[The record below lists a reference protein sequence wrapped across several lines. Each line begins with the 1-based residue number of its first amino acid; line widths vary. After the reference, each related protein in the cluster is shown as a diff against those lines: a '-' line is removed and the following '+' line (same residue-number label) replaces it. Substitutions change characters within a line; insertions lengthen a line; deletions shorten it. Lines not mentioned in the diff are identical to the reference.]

1 MATRDPYPELGDK
14 YDLRIREA
22 LNFVWE
28 NVRRSE
34 SLANLEYI
42 IETQGITGLLPILET
57 LPNELSAQLRPV
69 IEDAISESGRVVV
82 QVLPKAAVTGP
93 VIFSLVT
100 PQVSAYINNYVGQM
114 IREVSDETVKAV
126 QIAVNQGV
134 VTGRNPRQIA
144 RDFRSSIGLTQRQEM
159 TVQRLRGALEKG
171 EAGYVNSLTT
181 VTEGA
186 KNAVSAGKL
195 SQAKI
200 DQIVEQ
206 TRLRY
211 VKQRTETI
219 ARTESLRA
227 VSVGQDQAIRQGQ
240 IMGSVSGEL
249 LKRWLYRKDGRTRD
263 AHISTGENNGWVPM
277 DRPFTTPLGPLMFP
291 RDPNGSAANTINCRC
306 RVQYSLPEDI
316 GSLG

>member
-1 MATRDPYPELGDK
+1 MKDPYPNIADK

-22 LNFVWE
+22 LNIVWE

-42 IETQGITGLLPILET
+42 IETQGISGLLPILDT
-57 LPNELSAQLRPV
+57 LPDELSAQLRPV
-69 IEDAISESGRVVV
+69 VENAIAESGRVVV
-82 QVLPKAAVTGP
+82 QVLPKAAVTAP
-93 VIFSLVT
+93 VVFSLVN
-100 PQVSAYINNYVGQM
+100 PRVGAYINNYVGQM

-134 VTGRNPRQIA
+134 ITGRNPRQIA
-144 RDFRSSIGLTQRQEM
+144 RDFRSSIGLTSRQEQ
-159 TVQRLRGALEKG
+159 TVQRLRAALEKG

-181 VTEGA
+181 VTDSA

-195 SQAKI
+195 SESQI
-200 DQIVEQ
+200 DKIVEQ

-227 VSVGQDQAIRQGQ
+227 TSVGQDLAIREGQ
-240 IMGSVSGEL
+240 ITGAISNEL
-249 LKRWLYRKDGRTRD
+249 LKRWLYRHDTRTRD
-263 AHISTGENNGWVPM
+263 AHISAGETNGWIPM
-277 DRPFTTPLGPLMFP
+277 NRPFSTPLGPLMFP
-291 RDPNGSAANTINCRC
+291 RDPNGSASNTINCRC

>member
-1 MATRDPYPELGDK
+1 MATKDPYPDIADK

-22 LNFVWE
+22 LNIVWE

-57 LPNELSAQLRPV
+57 LPDELNAQLRPV

-82 QVLPKAAVTGP
+82 QVLPKAAVTAP
-93 VIFSLVT
+93 VVFSLVT

-159 TVQRLRGALEKG
+159 TVQRLRSALEKG

-181 VTEGA
+181 VTDSA

-195 SQAKI
+195 SQGQMDKI
-200 DQIVEQ
+200 IEQ

-240 IMGSVSGEL
+240 VMGSISNQL
-249 LKRWLYRKDGRTRD
+249 LKRWLYRKDTRTRD
-263 AHISTGENNGWVPM
+263 AHISTGENNGWIPM
-277 DRPFTTPLGPLMFP
+277 DRPFITPLGPLMFP
-291 RDPNGSAANTINCRC
+291 RDPNGSAANVINCRC

>member
-1 MATRDPYPELGDK
+1 MKDPYPDIAER
-14 YDLRIREA
+14 YDTQIREA
-22 LNFVWE
+22 LNIVWE

-42 IETQGITGLLPILET
+42 IETQGISGLLPILDT
-57 LPNELSAQLRPV
+57 LPDELSAQLRPV
-69 IEDAISESGRVVV
+69 IENAIAESGRVVV
-82 QVLPKAAVTGP
+82 QVLPKAAVTAP
-93 VIFSLVT
+93 VVFSLVN
-100 PQVSAYINNYVGQM
+100 PRVGVYINNYVGQM
-114 IREVSDETVKAV
+114 IREVSDETVKTV

-134 VTGRNPRQIA
+134 ITGRNPRQIA
-144 RDFRSSIGLTQRQEM
+144 RDFRSSIGLTSRQEQ
-159 TVQRLRGALEKG
+159 TVQRLRAALEKG

-181 VTEGA
+181 VTDSA

-195 SQAKI
+195 SESQI
-200 DQIVEQ
+200 DKIVEQ

-227 VSVGQDQAIRQGQ
+227 TSVGQDLAIREGQ
-240 IMGSVSGEL
+240 ITGAISNEL
-249 LKRWLYRKDGRTRD
+249 LKRWLYRHDTRTRD
-263 AHISTGENNGWVPM
+263 AHISAGETNGWIPM
-277 DRPFTTPLGPLMFP
+277 NRPFSTPLGPLMFP
-291 RDPNGSAANTINCRC
+291 RDPNGSASNTINCRC

>member
-1 MATRDPYPELGDK
+1 MKDPYPDIADK

-22 LNFVWE
+22 LNIVWE

-42 IETQGITGLLPILET
+42 IETQGISGLLPILDT
-57 LPNELSAQLRPV
+57 LPDELSAQLRPV
-69 IEDAISESGRVVV
+69 IENAIAESGRVVV
-82 QVLPKAAVTGP
+82 QVLPKAAVTAP
-93 VIFSLVT
+93 VVFSLVN
-100 PQVSAYINNYVGQM
+100 PRVGAYINNYVGQM

-134 VTGRNPRQIA
+134 ITGRNPRQIA
-144 RDFRSSIGLTQRQEM
+144 RDFRSSIGLTSRQEQ
-159 TVQRLRGALEKG
+159 TVQRLRAALEKG

-181 VTEGA
+181 VTDSA

-195 SQAKI
+195 SESQI
-200 DQIVEQ
+200 DKIVEQ

-227 VSVGQDQAIRQGQ
+227 TSVGQDLAIREGQ
-240 IMGSVSGEL
+240 ITGAISNEL
-249 LKRWLYRKDGRTRD
+249 LKRWLYRHDTRTRD
-263 AHISTGENNGWVPM
+263 AHISAGETNGWIPM
-277 DRPFTTPLGPLMFP
+277 NRAFTTPLGPLMFP
-291 RDPNGSAANTINCRC
+291 RDPNGSASNTINCRC

>member
-1 MATRDPYPELGDK
+1 MKDPYPDIADK

-22 LNFVWE
+22 LNIVWE

-42 IETQGITGLLPILET
+42 IETQGISGLLPILDT
-57 LPNELSAQLRPV
+57 LPDELSAQLRPV
-69 IEDAISESGRVVV
+69 IENAIAESGRVVV
-82 QVLPKAAVTGP
+82 QVLPKVAVTAP
-93 VIFSLVT
+93 VVFSLVN
-100 PQVSAYINNYVGQM
+100 PRVGAYINNYVGQM

-134 VTGRNPRQIA
+134 ITGRNPRQIA
-144 RDFRSSIGLTQRQEM
+144 RDFRSSIGLTSRQEQA
-159 TVQRLRGALEKG
+159 VQRLRAALEKG

-181 VTEGA
+181 VTDSA

-195 SQAKI
+195 SESQI
-200 DQIVEQ
+200 DKIVEQ

-227 VSVGQDQAIRQGQ
+227 TSVGQDLAIREGQ
-240 IMGSVSGEL
+240 ITGAISNEL
-249 LKRWLYRKDGRTRD
+249 LKRWLYRHDTRTRD
-263 AHISTGENNGWVPM
+263 AHISAGETNGWIPM
-277 DRPFTTPLGPLMFP
+277 NRPFSTPLGPLMFP
-291 RDPNGSAANTINCRC
+291 RDPNGSASNTINCRC

>member
-1 MATRDPYPELGDK
+1 MKDPYPDIADK

-22 LNFVWE
+22 LNIVWE

-42 IETQGITGLLPILET
+42 IETQGISGLLPILDT
-57 LPNELSAQLRPV
+57 LPDELSAQLRPV
-69 IEDAISESGRVVV
+69 IENAITESGRVVV
-82 QVLPKAAVTGP
+82 QVLPKAAVTAP
-93 VIFSLVT
+93 VVFSLVN
-100 PQVSAYINNYVGQM
+100 PRVGAYINNYVGQM

-134 VTGRNPRQIA
+134 ITGRNPRQIA
-144 RDFRSSIGLTQRQEM
+144 RDFRSSIGLTSRQEQ
-159 TVQRLRGALEKG
+159 TVQRLRAALEKG

-181 VTEGA
+181 VTDSA

-195 SQAKI
+195 SESQI
-200 DQIVEQ
+200 DKIVEQ

-227 VSVGQDQAIRQGQ
+227 TSVGQDLAIREGQ
-240 IMGSVSGEL
+240 ITGAISNEL
-249 LKRWLYRKDGRTRD
+249 LKRWLYRHDTRTRD
-263 AHISTGENNGWVPM
+263 AHISAGETNGWIPM
-277 DRPFTTPLGPLMFP
+277 NRAFTTPLGPLMFP
-291 RDPNGSAANTINCRC
+291 RDPNGSASNTINCRC

>member
-1 MATRDPYPELGDK
+1 MKDPYPDIADK
-14 YDLRIREA
+14 YDLRIRDA
-22 LNFVWE
+22 LNIVWE

-42 IETQGITGLLPILET
+42 IETQGISGLLPILDT
-57 LPNELSAQLRPV
+57 LPDELSAQLRPV
-69 IEDAISESGRVVV
+69 IENAIAESGRVVV
-82 QVLPKAAVTGP
+82 QILPKAAVTAP
-93 VIFSLVT
+93 VVFSLVN
-100 PQVSAYINNYVGQM
+100 PRVGAYINNYVGQM

-134 VTGRNPRQIA
+134 ITGRNPRQIA
-144 RDFRSSIGLTQRQEM
+144 RDFRSSIGLTSRQEQ
-159 TVQRLRGALEKG
+159 TVQRLRAALEKG

-181 VTEGA
+181 VTDSA

-195 SQAKI
+195 SESQI
-200 DQIVEQ
+200 DKIVEQ

-227 VSVGQDQAIRQGQ
+227 TSVGQDLAIREGQ
-240 IMGSVSGEL
+240 ITGAISNEL
-249 LKRWLYRKDGRTRD
+249 LKRWLYRHDTRTRD
-263 AHISTGENNGWVPM
+263 AHISAGETNGWIPM
-277 DRPFTTPLGPLMFP
+277 NRPFSTPLGPLMFP
-291 RDPNGSAANTINCRC
+291 RDPNGSASNTINCRC

>member
-1 MATRDPYPELGDK
+1 MKDPYPDIADK

-22 LNFVWE
+22 LNIVWE

-42 IETQGITGLLPILET
+42 IETQGISGLLPILDT
-57 LPNELSAQLRPV
+57 LPDELSAQLRPV
-69 IEDAISESGRVVV
+69 IENAIAESGRVVV
-82 QVLPKAAVTGP
+82 QVLPKAAVTAP
-93 VIFSLVT
+93 VVFSLVN
-100 PQVSAYINNYVGQM
+100 PRVGAYINNYVGQM

-134 VTGRNPRQIA
+134 ITGRNPRQIA
-144 RDFRSSIGLTQRQEM
+144 RDFRSSIGLTSRQEQ
-159 TVQRLRGALEKG
+159 TVQRLRAALEKG
-171 EAGYVNSLTT
+171 EAGYVNSLIT
-181 VTEGA
+181 VTDSA

-195 SQAKI
+195 SESQI
-200 DQIVEQ
+200 DKIVEQ

-227 VSVGQDQAIRQGQ
+227 TSVGQDLAIREGQ
-240 IMGSVSGEL
+240 ITGAISNEL
-249 LKRWLYRKDGRTRD
+249 LKRWLYRHDTRTRD
-263 AHISTGENNGWVPM
+263 AHISAGETNGWIPM
-277 DRPFTTPLGPLMFP
+277 NRAFTTPLGPLMFP
-291 RDPNGSAANTINCRC
+291 RDPNGSASNTINCRC

>member
-1 MATRDPYPELGDK
+1 MKDPYPDIADK

-22 LNFVWE
+22 LNIVWE

-42 IETQGITGLLPILET
+42 IETQGIIGLLPILDT
-57 LPNELSAQLRPV
+57 LPDELSAQLRPV
-69 IEDAISESGRVVV
+69 IENAIAESGRVVV
-82 QVLPKAAVTGP
+82 QVLPKAAVTAP
-93 VIFSLVT
+93 VVFSLVN
-100 PQVSAYINNYVGQM
+100 PRVGAYINNYVGQM

-134 VTGRNPRQIA
+134 ITGRNPRQIA
-144 RDFRSSIGLTQRQEM
+144 RDFRSSIGLTSRQEQ
-159 TVQRLRGALEKG
+159 TVQRLRAALEKG

-181 VTEGA
+181 VTDSA

-195 SQAKI
+195 SESQI
-200 DQIVEQ
+200 DKIVEQ

-227 VSVGQDQAIRQGQ
+227 TSVGQDLAIREGQ
-240 IMGSVSGEL
+240 ITGAISNEL
-249 LKRWLYRKDGRTRD
+249 LKRWLYRHDTRTRD
-263 AHISTGENNGWVPM
+263 AHISAGETNGWIPM
-277 DRPFTTPLGPLMFP
+277 NRPFSTPLGPLMFP
-291 RDPNGSAANTINCRC
+291 RDPNGSASNTINCRC

>member
-1 MATRDPYPELGDK
+1 MKDPYPDIADK

-22 LNFVWE
+22 LNIVWE

-42 IETQGITGLLPILET
+42 IETQGISGLLPILDT
-57 LPNELSAQLRPV
+57 LPDELSAQLRPV
-69 IEDAISESGRVVV
+69 IENAIAESGRVVV
-82 QVLPKAAVTGP
+82 QVLPKAAVTAP
-93 VIFSLVT
+93 VVFSLVN
-100 PQVSAYINNYVGQM
+100 PRVGAYINNYVGQM

-134 VTGRNPRQIA
+134 ITGRNPRQIA
-144 RDFRSSIGLTQRQEM
+144 RDFRSSIGLTSRQEQ
-159 TVQRLRGALEKG
+159 TVQRLRAALEKG

-181 VTEGA
+181 VTDSA

-195 SQAKI
+195 SESQI
-200 DQIVEQ
+200 DKIVEQ

-227 VSVGQDQAIRQGQ
+227 TSVGQDLAIREGQ
-240 IMGSVSGEL
+240 ITGAISNEL
-249 LKRWLYRKDGRTRD
+249 LKRWLYRHDTRTRD
-263 AHISTGENNGWVPM
+263 AHISAGETNGWIPM
-277 DRPFTTPLGPLMFP
+277 NRPFSTPLGPLMFP
-291 RDPNGSAANTINCRC
+291 RDPNGNASNTINCRC

>member
-1 MATRDPYPELGDK
+1 MKDPYPDIADK

-22 LNFVWE
+22 LNIVWE

-42 IETQGITGLLPILET
+42 IETQGISGLLPILDT
-57 LPNELSAQLRPV
+57 LPDELSAQLRPV
-69 IEDAISESGRVVV
+69 IENAIAESGRVVV
-82 QVLPKAAVTGP
+82 QVLPKAAVTAT
-93 VIFSLVT
+93 VVFSLVN
-100 PQVSAYINNYVGQM
+100 PRVGAYINNYVGQM

-126 QIAVNQGV
+126 QIAVNQGI

-144 RDFRSSIGLTQRQEM
+144 RDFRSSIGLTSRQEQ
-159 TVQRLRGALEKG
+159 TVQRLRAALEKG

-181 VTEGA
+181 VTDST

-195 SQAKI
+195 SESQI
-200 DQIVEQ
+200 DKIVEQ

-227 VSVGQDQAIRQGQ
+227 TSVGQDLAIREGQ
-240 IMGSVSGEL
+240 ITGAISNEL
-249 LKRWLYRKDGRTRD
+249 LKRWLYRHDTRTRD
-263 AHISTGENNGWVPM
+263 AHISAGETNGWIPM
-277 DRPFTTPLGPLMFP
+277 NRPFSTPLGPLMFP
-291 RDPNGSAANTINCRC
+291 RDPNGSASNTINCRC

>member
-1 MATRDPYPELGDK
+1 MKDPYPDIADK

-22 LNFVWE
+22 LNIVWE

-42 IETQGITGLLPILET
+42 IETQGISGLLPILDT
-57 LPNELSAQLRPV
+57 LPDELSAQLRPV
-69 IEDAISESGRVVV
+69 IENAIAESGRVVI
-82 QVLPKAAVTGP
+82 QVLPKAAVTAP
-93 VIFSLVT
+93 VVFSLVN
-100 PQVSAYINNYVGQM
+100 PRVGAYINNYVGQM

-134 VTGRNPRQIA
+134 ITGRNPRQIA
-144 RDFRSSIGLTQRQEM
+144 RDFRSSIGLTSRQEQ
-159 TVQRLRGALEKG
+159 TVQRLRAALEKG

-181 VTEGA
+181 VTDSA

-195 SQAKI
+195 SESQI
-200 DQIVEQ
+200 DKIVEQ

-227 VSVGQDQAIRQGQ
+227 TSVGQDLAIREGQ
-240 IMGSVSGEL
+240 ITGAISNEL
-249 LKRWLYRKDGRTRD
+249 LKRWLYRHDTRTRD
-263 AHISTGENNGWVPM
+263 AHISAGETNGWIPM
-277 DRPFTTPLGPLMFP
+277 NRPFSTPLGPLMFP
-291 RDPNGSAANTINCRC
+291 RDPNGSASNTINCRC

>member
-1 MATRDPYPELGDK
+1 MKDPYPDIADK

-22 LNFVWE
+22 LNIVWE

-42 IETQGITGLLPILET
+42 IETQGISGLLPILDT
-57 LPNELSAQLRPV
+57 LPDELSAQLRPV
-69 IEDAISESGRVVV
+69 IENAIAESGRVVV
-82 QVLPKAAVTGP
+82 QVLPKAAVTAP
-93 VIFSLVT
+93 VVFSLVN
-100 PQVSAYINNYVGQM
+100 PRVGAYINNYVGQM

-126 QIAVNQGV
+126 QIAVNQGII
-134 VTGRNPRQIA
+134 TGRNPRQIA
-144 RDFRSSIGLTQRQEM
+144 RDFRSSIGLTSRQEQ
-159 TVQRLRGALEKG
+159 TVQRLRAALEKG

-181 VTEGA
+181 VTDSA

-195 SQAKI
+195 SESQI
-200 DQIVEQ
+200 DKIVEQ

-227 VSVGQDQAIRQGQ
+227 TSVGQDLAIREGQ
-240 IMGSVSGEL
+240 ITGAISNEL
-249 LKRWLYRKDGRTRD
+249 LKRWLYRHDTRTRD
-263 AHISTGENNGWVPM
+263 AHISAGETNGWIPM
-277 DRPFTTPLGPLMFP
+277 NRAFTTPLGPLMFP
-291 RDPNGSAANTINCRC
+291 RDPNGSASNTINCRC

>member
-1 MATRDPYPELGDK
+1 MKDPYPDIADK

-22 LNFVWE
+22 LNIVWE

-42 IETQGITGLLPILET
+42 IETQGISGLLPILDT
-57 LPNELSAQLRPV
+57 LPDELSAQLRPV
-69 IEDAISESGRVVV
+69 IENAIAESGRVVV
-82 QVLPKAAVTGP
+82 QVLPKAAVTAP
-93 VIFSLVT
+93 VVFSLVN
-100 PQVSAYINNYVGQM
+100 PRVGAYINNYVGQM

-134 VTGRNPRQIA
+134 ITGRNPRQIA
-144 RDFRSSIGLTQRQEM
+144 RDFRSSIGLTTRQEQ
-159 TVQRLRGALEKG
+159 TVQRLRAALEKG

-181 VTEGA
+181 VTDSA

-195 SQAKI
+195 SESQI
-200 DQIVEQ
+200 DKIVEQ

-227 VSVGQDQAIRQGQ
+227 TSVGQDLAIREGQ
-240 IMGSVSGEL
+240 ITGAISNEL
-249 LKRWLYRKDGRTRD
+249 LKRWLYRHDTRTRD
-263 AHISTGENNGWVPM
+263 AHISAGETNGWIPM
-277 DRPFTTPLGPLMFP
+277 NRPFSTPLGPLMFP
-291 RDPNGSAANTINCRC
+291 RDPNGSASNTINCRC

>member
-1 MATRDPYPELGDK
+1 MKDPYPDIADK

-22 LNFVWE
+22 LNLVWE

-42 IETQGITGLLPILET
+42 IETQGISGLLPILDT
-57 LPNELSAQLRPV
+57 LPDELSAQLRPV
-69 IEDAISESGRVVV
+69 IENAIAESGRVVV
-82 QVLPKAAVTGP
+82 QVLPKAAVTAP
-93 VIFSLVT
+93 VVFSLVN
-100 PQVSAYINNYVGQM
+100 PRVGAYINNYVGQM

-144 RDFRSSIGLTQRQEM
+144 RDFRSSIGLTSRQEQ
-159 TVQRLRGALEKG
+159 TVQRLRAALEKG

-181 VTEGA
+181 VTDSA

-195 SQAKI
+195 SESQI
-200 DQIVEQ
+200 DKIVEQ

-227 VSVGQDQAIRQGQ
+227 TSVGQDLAIREGQ
-240 IMGSVSGEL
+240 ITGAISNEL
-249 LKRWLYRKDGRTRD
+249 LKRWLYRHDTRTRD
-263 AHISTGENNGWVPM
+263 AHISAGETNGWIPM
-277 DRPFTTPLGPLMFP
+277 NRPFSTPLGPLMFP
-291 RDPNGSAANTINCRC
+291 RDPNGSASNTINCRC

>member
-1 MATRDPYPELGDK
+1 MKDPYPDIADK

-22 LNFVWE
+22 LNIVWE

-42 IETQGITGLLPILET
+42 IETQGISGLLPILDT
-57 LPNELSAQLRPV
+57 LPDELSAQLRPV
-69 IEDAISESGRVVV
+69 IENAITESGRVVV
-82 QVLPKAAVTGP
+82 QVLPKAAVTAP
-93 VIFSLVT
+93 VVFSLVN
-100 PQVSAYINNYVGQM
+100 PRVGAYINNYVGQM

-134 VTGRNPRQIA
+134 ITGRNPRQIA
-144 RDFRSSIGLTQRQEM
+144 RDFRSSIGLTSRQEQ
-159 TVQRLRGALEKG
+159 TVQRLRAALEKG

-181 VTEGA
+181 VTDSA

-195 SQAKI
+195 SENQI
-200 DQIVEQ
+200 DKIVEQ

-227 VSVGQDQAIRQGQ
+227 TSVGQDLAIREGQ
-240 IMGSVSGEL
+240 ITGAISNEL
-249 LKRWLYRKDGRTRD
+249 LKRWLYRHDTRTRD
-263 AHISTGENNGWVPM
+263 AHISAGETNGWIPM
-277 DRPFTTPLGPLMFP
+277 NRAFTTPLGPLMFP
-291 RDPNGSAANTINCRC
+291 RDPNGSASNTINCRC

>member
-1 MATRDPYPELGDK
+1 MKDPYPDIADK

-22 LNFVWE
+22 LNIVWE

-42 IETQGITGLLPILET
+42 IETQGVSGLLPILDT
-57 LPNELSAQLRPV
+57 LPDELSAQLRPV
-69 IEDAISESGRVVV
+69 IENAIAESGRVVV
-82 QVLPKAAVTGP
+82 QVLPKAAVTAP
-93 VIFSLVT
+93 VVFSLVN
-100 PQVSAYINNYVGQM
+100 PRVGVYINNYVGQM

-134 VTGRNPRQIA
+134 ITGRNPRQIA
-144 RDFRSSIGLTQRQEM
+144 RDFRSSIGLTSRQEQ
-159 TVQRLRGALEKG
+159 TVQRLRAALEKG

-181 VTEGA
+181 VTDSA

-195 SQAKI
+195 SESQI
-200 DQIVEQ
+200 DKIVEQ

-227 VSVGQDQAIRQGQ
+227 TSVGQDLAIREGQ
-240 IMGSVSGEL
+240 ITGAISNEL
-249 LKRWLYRKDGRTRD
+249 LKRWLYRHDTHTRD
-263 AHISTGENNGWVPM
+263 AHISAGETNGWIPM
-277 DRPFTTPLGPLMFP
+277 NRPFSTPLGPLMFP
-291 RDPNGSAANTINCRC
+291 RDPNGSASNTISCRC

>member
-1 MATRDPYPELGDK
+1 MKDPYPDIADK

-22 LNFVWE
+22 LNIVWE

-34 SLANLEYI
+34 SLSNLEYI
-42 IETQGITGLLPILET
+42 IETQGISGLLPILDT
-57 LPNELSAQLRPV
+57 LPDELSAQLRPV
-69 IEDAISESGRVVV
+69 IENAIAESGRVVV
-82 QVLPKAAVTGP
+82 QVLPKAAVTAP
-93 VIFSLVT
+93 VVFSLVN
-100 PQVSAYINNYVGQM
+100 PRVGAYINNYVGQM

-134 VTGRNPRQIA
+134 ITGRNPRQIA
-144 RDFRSSIGLTQRQEM
+144 RDFRSSIGLTSRQEQ
-159 TVQRLRGALEKG
+159 TVQRLRAALEKG

-181 VTEGA
+181 VTDSA

-195 SQAKI
+195 SESQI
-200 DQIVEQ
+200 DKIVEQ

-227 VSVGQDQAIRQGQ
+227 TSVGQDLAIREGQ
-240 IMGSVSGEL
+240 ITGAISNEL
-249 LKRWLYRKDGRTRD
+249 LKRWLYRHDTRTRD
-263 AHISTGENNGWVPM
+263 AHISAGETNGWIPM
-277 DRPFTTPLGPLMFP
+277 NRAFTTPLGPLMFP
-291 RDPNGSAANTINCRC
+291 RDPNGSASNTINCRC

>member
-1 MATRDPYPELGDK
+1 MKDPYPDIADK

-22 LNFVWE
+22 LNLVWE

-42 IETQGITGLLPILET
+42 IETQGISGLLPILDT
-57 LPNELSAQLRPV
+57 LPDELSAQLRPV
-69 IEDAISESGRVVV
+69 IENAIAESGRVVV
-82 QVLPKAAVTGP
+82 QVLPKAAVTAP
-93 VIFSLVT
+93 VVFSLVN
-100 PQVSAYINNYVGQM
+100 PRVGAYINNYVGQM

-126 QIAVNQGV
+126 QIAVNQGI

-144 RDFRSSIGLTQRQEM
+144 RDFRSSIGLTSRQEQ
-159 TVQRLRGALEKG
+159 TVQRLRAALEKG

-181 VTEGA
+181 VTDST

-195 SQAKI
+195 SESQI
-200 DQIVEQ
+200 DKIVEQ

-227 VSVGQDQAIRQGQ
+227 TSVGQDLAIREGQ
-240 IMGSVSGEL
+240 ITGAISNEL
-249 LKRWLYRKDGRTRD
+249 LKRWLYRHDTRTRD
-263 AHISTGENNGWVPM
+263 AHISAGETNGWIPM
-277 DRPFTTPLGPLMFP
+277 NRPFSTPLGPLMFP
-291 RDPNGSAANTINCRC
+291 RDPNGSASNTINCRC

>member
-1 MATRDPYPELGDK
+1 MKDPYPDIADK

-22 LNFVWE
+22 LNIVWE

-42 IETQGITGLLPILET
+42 IETQGISGLLPILDT
-57 LPNELSAQLRPV
+57 LPDELSAQLRPV
-69 IEDAISESGRVVV
+69 IENAIAESGRVVV
-82 QVLPKAAVTGP
+82 QVLPKAAVTAP
-93 VIFSLVT
+93 VVFSLVN
-100 PQVSAYINNYVGQM
+100 PRVGAYINNYVGQM

-134 VTGRNPRQIA
+134 ITGRNPRQIA
-144 RDFRSSIGLTQRQEM
+144 RDFRSSIGLTSRQEQ
-159 TVQRLRGALEKG
+159 TVQRLRAALEKG
-171 EAGYVNSLTT
+171 ETGYVNSLTT
-181 VTEGA
+181 VTDSA

-195 SQAKI
+195 SESQI
-200 DQIVEQ
+200 DKIVEQ

-211 VKQRTETI
+211 VKQRIETI

-227 VSVGQDQAIRQGQ
+227 TSVGQDLAIREGQ
-240 IMGSVSGEL
+240 ITGVISNEL
-249 LKRWLYRKDGRTRD
+249 LKRWLYRHDTRTRD
-263 AHISTGENNGWVPM
+263 AHISAGETNGWIPM
-277 DRPFTTPLGPLMFP
+277 NRPFSTPLGPLMFP
-291 RDPNGSAANTINCRC
+291 RDPNGSASNTINCRC

>member
-1 MATRDPYPELGDK
+1 MKDPYPDIAGK

-22 LNFVWE
+22 LNIVWE

-42 IETQGITGLLPILET
+42 IETQGISGLLPILDT
-57 LPNELSAQLRPV
+57 LPDELSAQLRPV
-69 IEDAISESGRVVV
+69 IENAIAESGRVVV
-82 QVLPKAAVTGP
+82 QVLPKAAVTAP
-93 VIFSLVT
+93 VVFSLVN
-100 PQVSAYINNYVGQM
+100 PRVGAYINNYVGQM

-134 VTGRNPRQIA
+134 ITGRNPRQIA
-144 RDFRSSIGLTQRQEM
+144 RDFRSSIGLTSRQEQ
-159 TVQRLRGALEKG
+159 TVQRLRAALEKG

-181 VTEGA
+181 VTDSA

-195 SQAKI
+195 SESQI
-200 DQIVEQ
+200 DKIVEQ

-227 VSVGQDQAIRQGQ
+227 TSVGQDLAIREGQ
-240 IMGSVSGEL
+240 ITGAISNEL
-249 LKRWLYRKDGRTRD
+249 LKRWLYRHDTRTRD
-263 AHISTGENNGWVPM
+263 AHISAGETNGWIPM
-277 DRPFTTPLGPLMFP
+277 NRAFTTPLGPLMFP
-291 RDPNGSAANTINCRC
+291 RDPNGSASNTINCRC

>member
-1 MATRDPYPELGDK
+1 MKDPYPDIADK

-22 LNFVWE
+22 LNLVWE

-42 IETQGITGLLPILET
+42 IETQGVSGLLPILDT
-57 LPNELSAQLRPV
+57 LPDELSAQLRPV
-69 IEDAISESGRVVV
+69 IENAIAESGRVVV
-82 QVLPKAAVTGP
+82 QVLPKAAVTAP
-93 VIFSLVT
+93 VVFSLVN
-100 PQVSAYINNYVGQM
+100 PRVGAYINNYVGQM

-134 VTGRNPRQIA
+134 ITGRNPRQIA
-144 RDFRSSIGLTQRQEM
+144 RDFRSSIGLTSRQEQ
-159 TVQRLRGALEKG
+159 TVQRLRAALEKG

-181 VTEGA
+181 VTDSA

-195 SQAKI
+195 SESQI
-200 DQIVEQ
+200 DKIVEQ

-227 VSVGQDQAIRQGQ
+227 TSVGQDLAIREGQ
-240 IMGSVSGEL
+240 ITGAISNEL
-249 LKRWLYRKDGRTRD
+249 LKRWLYRHDTRTRD
-263 AHISTGENNGWVPM
+263 AHISAGETNGWIPM
-277 DRPFTTPLGPLMFP
+277 NRPFSTPLGPLMFP
-291 RDPNGSAANTINCRC
+291 RDPNGSASNTINCRC

>member
-1 MATRDPYPELGDK
+1 MKDPYPDIADK

-22 LNFVWE
+22 LNIVWE

-42 IETQGITGLLPILET
+42 IETQGISGLLPILDT
-57 LPNELSAQLRPV
+57 LPDELSAQLRPV
-69 IEDAISESGRVVV
+69 IENAIAESGRVVV
-82 QVLPKAAVTGP
+82 QVLPKAAITAP
-93 VIFSLVT
+93 VVFSLVN
-100 PQVSAYINNYVGQM
+100 PRVGAYINNYVGQM

-134 VTGRNPRQIA
+134 ITGRNPRQIA
-144 RDFRSSIGLTQRQEM
+144 RDFRSSIGLTSRQEQ
-159 TVQRLRGALEKG
+159 TVQRLRAALEKG

-181 VTEGA
+181 VTDSA

-195 SQAKI
+195 SESQI
-200 DQIVEQ
+200 DKIVEQ

-227 VSVGQDQAIRQGQ
+227 TSVGQDLAIREGQ
-240 IMGSVSGEL
+240 ITGAISNEL
-249 LKRWLYRKDGRTRD
+249 LKRWLYRHDTRTRD
-263 AHISTGENNGWVPM
+263 AHISAGENNGWTPM
-277 DRPFTTPLGPLMFP
+277 NRPFSTPLGPLMFP
-291 RDPNGSAANTINCRC
+291 RDPNGSASNTINCRC

>member
-1 MATRDPYPELGDK
+1 MKDPYPDIADK

-22 LNFVWE
+22 LNIVWE

-42 IETQGITGLLPILET
+42 IETQGISGLLPILDT
-57 LPNELSAQLRPV
+57 LPDELSAQLRPV
-69 IEDAISESGRVVV
+69 IENAIAESGRVVV
-82 QVLPKAAVTGP
+82 QVLPKAAVTAP
-93 VIFSLVT
+93 VVFSLVN
-100 PQVSAYINNYVGQM
+100 PRVGAYINNYVGQM

-126 QIAVNQGV
+126 QIVVNQGV
-134 VTGRNPRQIA
+134 ITGRNPRQIA
-144 RDFRSSIGLTQRQEM
+144 RDFRSSIGLTGRQEQ
-159 TVQRLRGALEKG
+159 TVQRLRAALEKG

-181 VTEGA
+181 VTDSA

-195 SQAKI
+195 SESQI
-200 DQIVEQ
+200 DKIVEQ

-227 VSVGQDQAIRQGQ
+227 TSVGQDLAIREGQ
-240 IMGSVSGEL
+240 ITGAISNEL
-249 LKRWLYRKDGRTRD
+249 LKRWLYRHDTRTRD
-263 AHISTGENNGWVPM
+263 AHISAGETNGWIPM
-277 DRPFTTPLGPLMFP
+277 NRPFSTPLGPLMFP
-291 RDPNGSAANTINCRC
+291 RDPNGSASNTINCRC

>member
-1 MATRDPYPELGDK
+1 MKDPYPDIADK

-22 LNFVWE
+22 LNIVWE

-42 IETQGITGLLPILET
+42 IETQGISGLLPILDT
-57 LPNELSAQLRPV
+57 LPDELSAQLRPV
-69 IEDAISESGRVVV
+69 IENAIAESGRVVV
-82 QVLPKAAVTGP
+82 QILPKAAVTAP
-93 VIFSLVT
+93 VVFSLVN
-100 PQVSAYINNYVGQM
+100 PRVGAYINNYVGQM

-134 VTGRNPRQIA
+134 ITGRNPRQIA
-144 RDFRSSIGLTQRQEM
+144 RDFRSSIGLTSRQEQ
-159 TVQRLRGALEKG
+159 TVQRLRAALEKG
-171 EAGYVNSLTT
+171 EVGYVNSLTT
-181 VTEGA
+181 VTDSA

-195 SQAKI
+195 SESQI
-200 DQIVEQ
+200 DKIVEQ

-227 VSVGQDQAIRQGQ
+227 TSVGQDLAIREGQ
-240 IMGSVSGEL
+240 ITGAISNEL
-249 LKRWLYRKDGRTRD
+249 LKRWLYRHDTRTRD
-263 AHISTGENNGWVPM
+263 AHISAGETNGWIPM
-277 DRPFTTPLGPLMFP
+277 NRPFSTPLGPLMFP
-291 RDPNGSAANTINCRC
+291 RDPNGSASNTINCRC

>member
-1 MATRDPYPELGDK
+1 MKDPYPDIADK

-22 LNFVWE
+22 LNIVWE

-42 IETQGITGLLPILET
+42 IETQGISGLLPILDT
-57 LPNELSAQLRPV
+57 LPDELSAQLRPV
-69 IEDAISESGRVVV
+69 IENAIAESGRVVV
-82 QVLPKAAVTGP
+82 QVLPKAAVTTP
-93 VIFSLVT
+93 VVFSLVN
-100 PQVSAYINNYVGQM
+100 PRVGAYINNYVGQM

-134 VTGRNPRQIA
+134 ITGRNPRQIA
-144 RDFRSSIGLTQRQEM
+144 RDFRSSIGLTSRQEQ
-159 TVQRLRGALEKG
+159 TVQRLRAALEKG

-181 VTEGA
+181 VTDSA

-195 SQAKI
+195 SESQI
-200 DQIVEQ
+200 DKIVEQ

-227 VSVGQDQAIRQGQ
+227 TSVGQDLAIREGQ
-240 IMGSVSGEL
+240 ITGAISNEL
-249 LKRWLYRKDGRTRD
+249 LKRWLYRHDTRTRD
-263 AHISTGENNGWVPM
+263 AHISAGETNGWIPM
-277 DRPFTTPLGPLMFP
+277 NRPFSTPLGPLMFP
-291 RDPNGSAANTINCRC
+291 RDPNGSASNTINCRC

>member
-1 MATRDPYPELGDK
+1 MKDPYPDIADK

-22 LNFVWE
+22 LNIVWE

-42 IETQGITGLLPILET
+42 IETQGISGLLPILDT
-57 LPNELSAQLRPV
+57 LPDELSAQLQPV
-69 IEDAISESGRVVV
+69 IENAIAESGRVVV
-82 QVLPKAAVTGP
+82 QVLPKAAVTAP
-93 VIFSLVT
+93 VVFSLVN
-100 PQVSAYINNYVGQM
+100 PRVGAYINNYVGQM

-134 VTGRNPRQIA
+134 ITGRNPRQIA
-144 RDFRSSIGLTQRQEM
+144 RDFRSSIGLTSRQEQ
-159 TVQRLRGALEKG
+159 TVQRLRAALEKG

-181 VTEGA
+181 VTDSA

-195 SQAKI
+195 SESQI
-200 DQIVEQ
+200 DKIVEQ

-227 VSVGQDQAIRQGQ
+227 TSVGQDLAIREGQ
-240 IMGSVSGEL
+240 ITGAISNEL
-249 LKRWLYRKDGRTRD
+249 LKRWLYRHDTRTRD
-263 AHISTGENNGWVPM
+263 AHISAGETNGWIPM
-277 DRPFTTPLGPLMFP
+277 NRPFSTPLGPLMFP
-291 RDPNGSAANTINCRC
+291 RDPNGSASNTINCRC

>member
-1 MATRDPYPELGDK
+1 MKDVYPDIADK
-14 YDLRIREA
+14 YDTRIREA
-22 LNFVWE
+22 LNIVWE

-42 IETQGITGLLPILET
+42 IETQGVSGLLPILDT
-57 LPNELSAQLRPV
+57 LPDELSAQLRPV
-69 IEDAISESGRVVV
+69 IENAIAESGRVVV
-82 QVLPKAAVTGP
+82 QVLPKAAVTAP
-93 VIFSLVT
+93 VVFSLVN
-100 PQVSAYINNYVGQM
+100 PRVGAYINNYVGQM

-134 VTGRNPRQIA
+134 ITGRNPRQIA
-144 RDFRSSIGLTQRQEM
+144 RDFRSSIGLTSRQEQ
-159 TVQRLRGALEKG
+159 TVQRLRAALEKG

-181 VTEGA
+181 VTDSA

-195 SQAKI
+195 SESQI
-200 DQIVEQ
+200 DKIVEQ

-227 VSVGQDQAIRQGQ
+227 TSVGQDLAVREGQ
-240 IMGSVSGEL
+240 ITGAISNEL
-249 LKRWLYRKDGRTRD
+249 LKRWLYRHDTRTRD
-263 AHISTGENNGWVPM
+263 AHISAGETNGWIPM
-277 DRPFTTPLGPLMFP
+277 NRPFSTPLGPLMFP
-291 RDPNGSAANTINCRC
+291 RDPNGSASNTINCRC

>member
-1 MATRDPYPELGDK
+1 MKDPYPDIADK

-22 LNFVWE
+22 LNIVWE

-42 IETQGITGLLPILET
+42 IETQGISGLLPILDT
-57 LPNELSAQLRPV
+57 LPDELSAQLRPV
-69 IEDAISESGRVVV
+69 IENAIAESGRVVV
-82 QVLPKAAVTGP
+82 QILPKAAVTAP
-93 VIFSLVT
+93 VVFSLVN
-100 PQVSAYINNYVGQM
+100 PRVGAYINNYVGQM

-144 RDFRSSIGLTQRQEM
+144 RDFRSSIGLTTRQEQ
-159 TVQRLRGALEKG
+159 TVQRLRAALEKG

-181 VTEGA
+181 VTDSA

-195 SQAKI
+195 YESQI
-200 DQIVEQ
+200 DKIVEQ

-227 VSVGQDQAIRQGQ
+227 TSVGQDLAIREGQ
-240 IMGSVSGEL
+240 ITGAISNEL
-249 LKRWLYRKDGRTRD
+249 LKRWLYRHDTRTRD
-263 AHISTGENNGWVPM
+263 AHISAGETNGWIPM
-277 DRPFTTPLGPLMFP
+277 NRPFSTPLGPLMFP
-291 RDPNGSAANTINCRC
+291 RDPNGSASNTINCRC

>member
-1 MATRDPYPELGDK
+1 MKDPYPDIADK

-22 LNFVWE
+22 LNIVWE

-42 IETQGITGLLPILET
+42 IETQGVSGLLPILDT
-57 LPNELSAQLRPV
+57 LPDELSAQLRPV
-69 IEDAISESGRVVV
+69 IENAIAESGRVVV
-82 QVLPKAAVTGP
+82 QVLPKAAITAP
-93 VIFSLVT
+93 VVFSLVN
-100 PQVSAYINNYVGQM
+100 PRVGAYINNYVGQM

-126 QIAVNQGV
+126 QIAVNQGII
-134 VTGRNPRQIA
+134 TGRNPRQIA
-144 RDFRSSIGLTQRQEM
+144 RDFRSSIGLTSRQEQ
-159 TVQRLRGALEKG
+159 TVQRLRAALEKG

-181 VTEGA
+181 VTDSA

-195 SQAKI
+195 SESQI
-200 DQIVEQ
+200 DKIVEQ

-227 VSVGQDQAIRQGQ
+227 TSVGQDLAIREGQ
-240 IMGSVSGEL
+240 ITGAISNEL
-249 LKRWLYRKDGRTRD
+249 LKRWLYRHDTRTRD
-263 AHISTGENNGWVPM
+263 AHISAGETNGWIPM
-277 DRPFTTPLGPLMFP
+277 NRAFTTPLGPLMFP
-291 RDPNGSAANTINCRC
+291 RDPNGSASNTINCRC

>member
-1 MATRDPYPELGDK
+1 MKDPYPDIADK

-22 LNFVWE
+22 LNIVWE

-42 IETQGITGLLPILET
+42 IETQGISGLLPILDT
-57 LPNELSAQLRPV
+57 LPDELSAQLRPV
-69 IEDAISESGRVVV
+69 IENAIAESGRVVV
-82 QVLPKAAVTGP
+82 QVLPKAAVTAP
-93 VIFSLVT
+93 VVFSLVN
-100 PQVSAYINNYVGQM
+100 PRVGAYINNYVGQM

-134 VTGRNPRQIA
+134 ITGRIPRQIA
-144 RDFRSSIGLTQRQEM
+144 RDFRSSIGLTSRQEQ
-159 TVQRLRGALEKG
+159 TVQRLRAALEKG

-181 VTEGA
+181 VTDSA

-195 SQAKI
+195 SESQI
-200 DQIVEQ
+200 DKIVEQ

-227 VSVGQDQAIRQGQ
+227 TSVGQDLAIREGQ
-240 IMGSVSGEL
+240 ITGAISNEL
-249 LKRWLYRKDGRTRD
+249 LKRWLYRHDTRTRD
-263 AHISTGENNGWVPM
+263 AHISAGETNGWIPM
-277 DRPFTTPLGPLMFP
+277 NRAFTTPLGPLMFP
-291 RDPNGSAANTINCRC
+291 RDPNGSASNTINCRC

>member
-1 MATRDPYPELGDK
+1 MKDPYPDIADK

-22 LNFVWE
+22 LNIVWE

-42 IETQGITGLLPILET
+42 IETQGISGLLPILDT
-57 LPNELSAQLRPV
+57 LPDELSAQLRPV
-69 IEDAISESGRVVV
+69 IENAIAESGRVVV
-82 QVLPKAAVTGP
+82 QVLPKAAITAP
-93 VIFSLVT
+93 VVFSLVN
-100 PQVSAYINNYVGQM
+100 PRVGVYINNYVGQM

-134 VTGRNPRQIA
+134 ITGRNPRQIA
-144 RDFRSSIGLTQRQEM
+144 RDFRSSIGLTSRQEQ
-159 TVQRLRGALEKG
+159 TVQRLRAALEKG

-181 VTEGA
+181 VTDSA

-195 SQAKI
+195 SESQI
-200 DQIVEQ
+200 DKIVEQ

-227 VSVGQDQAIRQGQ
+227 TSVGQDLAIREGQ
-240 IMGSVSGEL
+240 ITGAISNEL
-249 LKRWLYRKDGRTRD
+249 LKRWLYRHDTRTRD
-263 AHISTGENNGWVPM
+263 AHISAGETNGWIPM
-277 DRPFTTPLGPLMFP
+277 NRPFSTPLGPLMFP
-291 RDPNGSAANTINCRC
+291 RDPNGSASNTINCRC

>member
-1 MATRDPYPELGDK
+1 MKDPYPDIADK

-22 LNFVWE
+22 LNIVWE

-42 IETQGITGLLPILET
+42 IETQGISGLLPILDT
-57 LPNELSAQLRPV
+57 LPDELSAQLRPV
-69 IEDAISESGRVVV
+69 IENAIAESGRVVV
-82 QVLPKAAVTGP
+82 QVLPKAAVTAP
-93 VIFSLVT
+93 VVFSLVN
-100 PQVSAYINNYVGQM
+100 PRVGAYINNYVGQM

-134 VTGRNPRQIA
+134 ITGRNPRQIA
-144 RDFRSSIGLTQRQEM
+144 RDFRSSIGLTSRQEQ
-159 TVQRLRGALEKG
+159 TVQRLRAALEKG
-171 EAGYVNSLTT
+171 ETGYVNSLTT
-181 VTEGA
+181 VTDSA

-195 SQAKI
+195 SESQI
-200 DQIVEQ
+200 DKIVEQ

-227 VSVGQDQAIRQGQ
+227 TSVGQDLAIREGQ
-240 IMGSVSGEL
+240 ITGAISNEL
-249 LKRWLYRKDGRTRD
+249 LKRWLYRHDTRTRD
-263 AHISTGENNGWVPM
+263 AHISAGETNGWIPM
-277 DRPFTTPLGPLMFP
+277 NRPFSTPLGPLMFP
-291 RDPNGSAANTINCRC
+291 RDPNGSASNTINCRC

>member
-1 MATRDPYPELGDK
+1 MKDPYPDIADK

-22 LNFVWE
+22 LNIVWE

-42 IETQGITGLLPILET
+42 IETQGISGLLPILDT
-57 LPNELSAQLRPV
+57 LPDELSAQLRPV
-69 IEDAISESGRVVV
+69 IENAIAESGRVVV
-82 QVLPKAAVTGP
+82 QILPKAAVTAP
-93 VIFSLVT
+93 VVFSLVN
-100 PQVSAYINNYVGQM
+100 PRVGAYINNYVGQM

-134 VTGRNPRQIA
+134 ITGRNPRQIA
-144 RDFRSSIGLTQRQEM
+144 RDFRSSIGLTSRQEQ
-159 TVQRLRGALEKG
+159 TVQRLRAALEKG

-181 VTEGA
+181 VTDSA

-195 SQAKI
+195 SESQI
-200 DQIVEQ
+200 DKIVEQ

-227 VSVGQDQAIRQGQ
+227 TSVGQDLAIREGQ
-240 IMGSVSGEL
+240 ITGAISNEL
-249 LKRWLYRKDGRTRD
+249 LKRWLYRHDTRTRD
-263 AHISTGENNGWVPM
+263 AHISAGETNGWIPM
-277 DRPFTTPLGPLMFP
+277 NRPFSTPLGPLMFP
-291 RDPNGSAANTINCRC
+291 RDPNGSASNTINCRC